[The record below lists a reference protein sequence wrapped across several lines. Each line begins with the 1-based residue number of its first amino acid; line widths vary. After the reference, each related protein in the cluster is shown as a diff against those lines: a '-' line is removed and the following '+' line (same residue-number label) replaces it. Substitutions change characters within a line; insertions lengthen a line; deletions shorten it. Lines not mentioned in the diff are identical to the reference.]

1 MYKIY
6 RAETVDSA
14 IKKGLNELKVSEA
27 DIRIDV
33 EDRGS
38 KGFLGIG
45 RKEAVVKLTVIN
57 PELKLYESI
66 DALILRDNSEAE
78 DTVEEPANAVDDSE
92 TVSESIQETPPA
104 EAVNAET
111 VNNEENESA
120 DTNITAGEVQET
132 EELEVP
138 EESLTIEGAAEST
151 TAYIERV
158 VRDMKIE
165 SQADFTIEGKE
176 IWIELESSLAAKL
189 IGKRGQTLNALQELA
204 QNYFNSIYKSYGS
217 VVLDIED
224 YREKRR
230 ETLENLAVNMSKKA
244 LRTNEPV
251 KMEPMPSFE
260 RKIMHNVLSNL
271 ENINTRSEG
280 KDPRRYIVIEKR

>member
-104 EAVNAET
+104 ET
-111 VNNEENESA
+111 VNNESA

-138 EESLTIEGAAEST
+138 EESLTIENAAEST

>member
-33 EDRGS
+33 EDKGS

-104 EAVNAET
+104 ET
-111 VNNEENESA
+111 VNNESA

-138 EESLTIEGAAEST
+138 EESLTIENAAEST

-244 LRTNEPV
+244 LRTNESV

>member
-33 EDRGS
+33 EDKGS

-104 EAVNAET
+104 ET
-111 VNNEENESA
+111 VNNESA

-138 EESLTIEGAAEST
+138 EESLTIENAAEST

>member
-104 EAVNAET
+104 ET
-111 VNNEENESA
+111 VNNESA
-120 DTNITAGEVQET
+120 DTNITAEEVQET

-138 EESLTIEGAAEST
+138 EESLTIENAAEST

>member
-104 EAVNAET
+104 ET
-111 VNNEENESA
+111 VNNESA

-138 EESLTIEGAAEST
+138 EESLTIENAAEST

-165 SQADFTIEGKE
+165 SQVDFTIEGKE

>member
-104 EAVNAET
+104 ET
-111 VNNEENESA
+111 VNNESA

-138 EESLTIEGAAEST
+138 EESLTIENAAEST

-244 LRTNEPV
+244 LRTNESV